1 MGKGKRYSMEQIQA
15 AQKLLRSL
23 ASRVVG
29 KSKKETVD
37 CLAEDSR
44 KALKQG
50 HSLASI
56 QKALEEAGI
65 PVWASSMKALL
76 HQGEVPDTN
85 ATNEEKVD
93 RKDTAPS
100 PGERQNPASS
110 TTYTQGEP
118 V

>member
-1 MGKGKRYSMEQIQA
+1 M
-15 AQKLLRSL
+15 
-23 ASRVVG
+23 
-29 KSKKETVD
+29 D
-37 CLAEDSR
+37 FLAEDIR

-50 HSLASI
+50 HSLTSI

-65 PVWASSMKALL
+65 PASASSMKALL
-76 HQGEVPDTN
+76 HQGEVPDIH
-85 ATNEEKVD
+85 AANEEKAE

-100 PGERQNPASS
+100 PGEKHHSAPS

>member
-15 AQKLLRSL
+15 AQKRLRSL

-37 CLAEDSR
+37 FLAEDIR

-50 HSLASI
+50 HSLTSI

-65 PVWASSMKALL
+65 PASASSMKALL

-100 PGERQNPASS
+100 PGEKHHSAPS